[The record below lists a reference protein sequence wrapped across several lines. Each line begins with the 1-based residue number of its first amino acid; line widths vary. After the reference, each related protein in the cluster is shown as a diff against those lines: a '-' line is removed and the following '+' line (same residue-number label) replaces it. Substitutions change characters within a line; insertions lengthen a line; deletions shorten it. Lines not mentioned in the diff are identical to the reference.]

1 MPAFNDIYN
10 NYNTA
15 KTQGLIDPD
24 ESLQTYAQKGFQL
37 TGDPSYKNVADSGDF
52 SLGIRSRSADLSNL
66 INMTP
71 VDEFTSEL
79 AGQVG
84 DLFGVNPESSR
95 ATGKRLPRMAVD
107 FLPMMAAAAAAPY
120 TGGTS
125 LTALGTGATAVLGA
139 LSGYEQE
146 GKVTDALIGAAGPYA
161 GNYLA
166 GRGAQAA
173 TSLAARSPM
182 LQRIGL
188 TGGTKLTG
196 QALTEAEKTGLGAVL
211 TPETLA
217 QTTATRTVLDKP
229 LDKFFAYMG
238 GQVAANAGFAGLDA
252 VRHGR
257 EAVLN
262 RDYLFNTVISN
273 LPFAAVDVV
282 QYSGAKEIARPTFQR
297 PVAPEIFASPG
308 EERAV
313 RAAAM
318 FAGVDDPKE
327 IARLKKSMGLDI
339 AQAALKGEEL
349 RAAIIAKKQAADTN
363 REVFVKEWNSYL
375 DQNPLARAA
384 GFEPIQ
390 RGGAFGAELL
400 NFDKAVKTGKTAPAD
415 IQAIVAR
422 YKAADKNMQAKYDGV
437 VRNLAKPVSFDAAL
451 EKATGDLNLQEFMS
465 KPVQERD
472 YHTALKDSSLSLE
485 GIDLVRDLHRF
496 EAGLPPE
503 NPQLFKEF
511 LDLYKGRPSKFT
523 PDQRVDLAVAA
534 SLARGQSLRIAK
546 ARKEAQQAK
555 QEGATNDEVINRA
568 LAQLENPTRQFIS
581 EDPKLQEL
589 EAKVDVDSAEAD
601 VTVTQNE
608 INTLID
614 QAKNIDPV
622 QQIQQYEQM
631 QRQLQGLQAR
641 LLDQQNSAKQARDNY
656 NEVLTRASTLRL
668 TERRTPVEEA
678 QQEVDTLTEQMKSV
692 DPVKDISVPLERDL
706 TKPEQLTPKERFNR
720 SPIDVVRPTSLP
732 LGASKKSTKSRLLD
746 QFDKGVAWAQKND
759 SEKAN
764 LASFQKRNDLFK
776 TRQRNGYFGT
786 DKAAEDY
793 AFWKGA
799 SAFFEVKQ
807 ANLERKN
814 EKVLSDAQKKAQHT
828 DEILIAFDLKAPV
841 SAAAVDA
848 YGITLPKGYTLK
860 GELYVFENAKKE
872 ESVLPVGEEPA
883 IVPLTQR
890 PAFEVYNAIV
900 RSSLVYNNIQ
910 KARSA
915 VESDL
920 KSLTPAKKNEL
931 ATLIS
936 NRIGT
941 KVKVTELADEFMAE
955 WRPVKVTIDPL
966 TGMQIVSREDTVRLF
981 AEDPDFVETREIR
994 KSKKQEADQIDYARA
1009 EDKRG
1014 MEYMIPL
1021 PEGDFTTVEPFARTL
1036 LQNMVPA
1043 AELPAKSQ
1051 ELVEL
1056 AKLFNNPEVAYA
1068 ELGKLVPARQ
1078 ADVQFAR
1085 ASAGAFD
1092 FGMREVQNGKL
1103 IRLGKPPLGS
1113 KDGTLSEQEF
1123 RVNGGELGPLQK
1135 DEVEFY
1141 KQLVPEAFE
1150 NGRVHLQK
1158 LWDGLSKVSEQ
1169 VKVVT
1174 YGQDGEASVAK
1185 QQLDKL
1191 TDEWYDKLDPQIQA
1205 IVDSAARRG
1214 DVDSP
1219 LNNLARRA
1227 GGKYLDAL
1235 NQDKLAQFVNL
1246 TKQVASEKQNY
1257 AGPRATS
1264 HYNQVSPFYTKKF
1277 PVLRVDVVLPEG
1289 KLWGQDKLHENLPNT
1304 LGWAMV
1310 QVVPHPVTGEKVM
1323 FVGELQSR
1331 WAQRAKKYGTKEPH
1345 PLLPTHQ
1352 NLILKS
1358 VIKEAQKQGISKVA
1372 ISDAESAMMTEGH
1385 DTSGSQIGA
1394 DLVQAGLKPGD
1405 YVDGIRDTKGVL
1417 TKWRSGASSAE
1428 EFRGVELK
1436 PGYAVTRLTEKDF
1449 APQSGG
1455 MRLAYD
1461 TTLPS
1466 IMSKLVG
1473 DGEMMDFGVHKN
1485 ALSGETRI
1493 GEATDLY
1500 RVIDVDRITNSQRRE
1515 AEQLGLTVEETST
1528 GIRIYEE
1535 NSSGFSDL
1543 VNRFA
1548 TEQNLPTTLV
1558 DAFGQT
1564 FPDKQ
1569 LKGSPIFRTPSG
1581 TPKTNVTAQV
1591 YDISNP
1597 SPRVDTLFAQNQ
1609 EKIYGAASYAAK
1621 KIFINSKAFQG
1632 LQPAERLAFVF
1643 AHEHG
1648 HIAFRKALEGA
1659 YGQEAQKT
1667 SQEALDWVTTADPQ
1681 ARKVVEDVIR
1691 ELHLPKEI
1699 SQMDGV
1705 RDVLGNAD
1713 PQEWLAN
1720 ALGMYA
1726 VGTVKANKPKLAF
1739 AMLPKPIRTFFEW
1752 TVRGMQNLYKGLQTW
1767 SKLGFDSA
1775 KVKQVNRIKDMLDSM
1790 RRSYRQAEW
1799 DAMQA
1804 EEFLTVQPEDMI
1816 AKMSDTQFARQNRPL
1831 GEYGK
1836 PEFKEQPKAWLWDK
1850 FNRLIVGLGSFA
1862 NMNPAFKQP
1871 ADAIF
1876 QSDMFIDNA
1885 NKEVMKT
1892 IYGQLTSGNK
1902 VKISSPDF
1910 ERVMGSEP
1918 LRKFF
1923 DRMMVHSQVKNT
1935 RLVTQDLQTGQ
1946 IVLDTNALSPK
1957 LRGELQQFNPEAQQA
1972 LASLLAKAEIGNKK
1986 TQDFLLAKDR
1996 EGFVSRLALILV
2008 NRPSFDKVNDF
2019 SKAEQLAEGILTDY
2033 ENARPDLAE
2042 QKLMNL
2048 EEFDRNQ
2055 LLETT
2060 AILSKQYADLK
2071 AFYDSHPNYMSFRRF
2086 KAFKRRIKMGTQTDV
2101 IDASTPTEL
2110 EALTLEKEAQGWK
2123 REGEIMR
2130 RDDKK
2135 TKDQYQ
2141 MNDQLLELI
2150 RNHENSFRAHIDTLG
2165 LPDDVKSS
2173 LNEALNTV
2181 DIATREINGRE
2192 LYRPMGTR
2200 QFKGDLERFNWLE
2213 QFMSYTPAAL
2223 AAASK
2228 RALGAKINF
2237 WMQDPALT
2245 TMRTE
2250 KDQFMDL
2257 YRQSLTT
2264 DPNFWRGVNK
2274 ANAVWHIGWN
2284 LPGHIAEV
2292 FQPVLSHVHE
2302 LIAQGDSIPRATARL
2317 LKASKEMLKVQ
2328 AVRVKN
2334 ATGLDKFPEFK
2345 HGGQTY
2351 EGMAA
2356 AWLKANGTGQD
2367 HLEIARLLTEASGRF
2382 QRSPLSEVHNFVGED
2397 QINLQRMVDGK
2408 KQASLSELAVSP
2420 FKAFGNAAMGFYSQ
2434 FPMQNGVLALVSA
2447 YRQARAQGLSP
2458 DAAIKKAEMFDLQVN
2473 NSGGKLERP
2482 ALFNQL
2488 GGAGHLVYALTS
2500 YVRGRF
2506 AELATYYRHGYD
2518 ETQFGDLL
2526 TPQQK
2531 ANARKAFKTM
2541 LLAQVAAAGL
2551 TGLPFINSGIA
2562 LMEELTGEDIKGKM
2576 YEALDAVTED
2586 PALTRVLTHGVAT
2599 SFAESLGIPADMQ
2612 SRFALSS
2619 FMGLNAYDGVS
2630 AKSFMGPSVAM
2641 LNSLWGLGGDMVQ
2654 GKSLEEALTKN
2665 GPGGVKR
2672 LAEALS
2678 EDFQQQNPDANLF
2691 WSALGFR
2698 SSELTKRKELERIAD
2713 KRTMAARN
2721 QLDLAAKR
2729 INQVVDTDPTRA
2741 RQQMFKEAMELTP
2754 AELSPIER
2762 QAILQQTIK
2771 DLTAKVTKMQMDK
2784 VAPVDVRA
2792 DISARVA
2799 PSVSNV
2805 ARAMAYQPPAP
2816 MERARAIAQQRTR
2829 AALGQPLTTRP
2840 VRNAMMRDLQWSS
2853 NPFSF

>member
-10 NYNTA
+10 NYNSA
-15 KTQGLIDPD
+15 KTKGLIDPD

-52 SLGIRSRSADLSNL
+52 SLGIRSRSADLTNL

-79 AGQVG
+79 VGQVG
-84 DLFGVNPESSR
+84 DLFGVTPESSR
-95 ATGKRLPRMAVD
+95 AMGKQLPRMAVD
-107 FLPMMAAAAAAPY
+107 FLPMMAATAAAPY

-125 LTALGTGATAVLGA
+125 LAALGTGATAALSA

-146 GKVTDALIGAAGPYA
+146 GKVADALIGAAGPYA
-161 GNYLA
+161 GSYLA
-166 GRGAQAA
+166 ARGAQAA
-173 TSLAARSPM
+173 TNLAARSPM
-182 LQRIGL
+182 LQRLGIR
-188 TGGTKLTG
+188 GGTTLTG

-211 TPETLA
+211 TPEALA
-217 QTTATRTVLDKP
+217 QTTATRTVLDRP

-238 GQVAANAGFAGLDA
+238 GQAAANAGFAGLDA
-252 VRHGR
+252 IRHGR

-262 RDYLFNTVISN
+262 RDYLFNTVVSN
-273 LPFAAVDVV
+273 LPFAAVDAV
-282 QYSGAKEIARPTFQR
+282 QYSGSREIAPPTFQR
-297 PVAPEIFASPG
+297 PAAPEVFKSPA

-313 RAAAM
+313 RAAAI
-318 FAGVDDPKE
+318 FAGVEDPKE

-349 RAAIIAKKQAADTN
+349 RTAIIAKKQGNETN
-363 REVFVKEWNSYL
+363 RAAFVKEWNSYL

-390 RGGAFGAELL
+390 RGGAFGSELL

-415 IQAIVAR
+415 LQAIVGR
-422 YKAADKNMQAKYDGV
+422 YKSATKNMEAKYDSAV
-437 VRNLAKPVSFDAAL
+437 KNLAKPAAFDAAL
-451 EKATGDLNLQEFMS
+451 EKATGDLNLQEFMA
-465 KPVQERD
+465 KPIQDRD
-472 YHTALKDSSLSLE
+472 YQAALKDSTLSLE
-485 GIDLVRDLHRF
+485 GIDLIRDLHRF
-496 EAGLPPE
+496 EVGLPPE
-503 NPQLFKEF
+503 NPKLFKEF

-534 SLARGQSLRIAK
+534 SLARGQTIRLAK

-555 QEGATNDEVINRA
+555 QEGATNDEIINRA
-568 LAQLENPTRQFIS
+568 LTQLEDPTRRFVS

-589 EAKVDVDSAEAD
+589 EAKVDLDSAESNI
-601 VTVTQNE
+601 TVTQNE

-614 QAKNIDPV
+614 QARNVDPV
-622 QQIQQYEQM
+622 QQIQQYEEM
-631 QRQLQGLQAR
+631 QRQLQMLQAR
-641 LLDQQNSAKQARDNY
+641 LLEQQNAATQARNSY
-656 NEVLTRASTLRL
+656 NEVLARASTLRL

-678 QQEVDTLTEQMKSV
+678 QREVDTLTEQMKSV
-692 DPVKDISVPLERDL
+692 DPVKDIQQYQRMQQ
-706 TKPEQLTPKERFNR
+706 QL
-720 SPIDVVRPTSLP
+720 
-732 LGASKKSTKSRLLD
+732 
-746 QFDKGVAWAQKND
+746 
-759 SEKAN
+759 
-764 LASFQKRNDLFK
+764 LAL
-776 TRQRNGYFGT
+776 QR
-786 DKAAEDY
+786 KVE
-793 AFWKGA
+793 
-799 SAFFEVKQ
+799 EVKKQ
-807 ANLERKN
+807 
-814 EKVLSDAQKKAQHT
+814 
-828 DEILIAFDLKAPV
+828 
-841 SAAAVDA
+841 
-848 YGITLPKGYTLK
+848 
-860 GELYVFENAKKE
+860 
-872 ESVLPVGEEPA
+872 ESVLPTGEEPVV
-883 IVPLTQR
+883 VPLTKR
-890 PAFEVYNAIV
+890 PAWEVYNAIV
-900 RSSLVYNNIQ
+900 RSSMVYNNLQ
-910 KARSA
+910 RARSA

-931 ATLIS
+931 ATLMS
-936 NRIGT
+936 NRLGM
-941 KVKVTELADEFMAE
+941 KVKAADLADEFMAE

-966 TGMQIVSREDTVRLF
+966 TGMQIVSREDTTRLF
-981 AEDPDFVETREIR
+981 AEDPDLVETRQLR
-994 KSKKQEADQIDYARA
+994 QSKKEAAKEIDYAVA
-1009 EDKRG
+1009 EDNRG
-1014 MEYMIPL
+1014 VEYMIPL
-1021 PEGDFTTVEPFARTL
+1021 PEGDFMTVEPFARAL
-1036 LQNMVPA
+1036 LKRMVPE
-1043 AELPAKSQ
+1043 AELPAKAQ

-1078 ADVQFAR
+1078 TDVQFAR

-1092 FGMREVQNGKL
+1092 FGMREVQGGKL
-1103 IRLGKPPLGS
+1103 IRPGKPPLGS

-1158 LWDGLSKVSEQ
+1158 LWDGLGKVGEQ

-1174 YGQDGEASVAK
+1174 YGQGSNAVDHNAVVGHWLDSQANFEQDM
-1185 QQLDKL
+1185 QQLPGEDIINITTGEPATEAELRQAGASQEVIDSWNARIDQQTGAEQDAVRDK
-1191 TDEWYDKLDPQIQA
+1191 PQ
-1205 IVDSAARRG
+1205 
-1214 DVDSP
+1214 
-1219 LNNLARRA
+1219 
-1227 GGKYLDAL
+1227 
-1235 NQDKLAQFVNL
+1235 
-1246 TKQVASEKQNY
+1246 
-1257 AGPRATS
+1257 ATS
-1264 HYNQVSPFYTKKF
+1264 YYNQISPFDTKKF
-1277 PVLRVDVVLPEG
+1277 PVVRVDVVLPERYVPNKFGG
-1289 KLWGQDKLHENLPNT
+1289 KDFDERGTFWMPDNLHENLPNT

-1310 QVVPHPVTGEKVM
+1310 QIVPHPVTGEKVM
-1323 FVGELQSR
+1323 FVGEAQSR
-1331 WAQRAKKYGTKEPH
+1331 WAQAVQKENKNLQNDKATQQLRDTLARAKELRLPTEEVARLQKVLDSKKSSSDH
-1345 PLLPTHQ
+1345 PLLPIHQ
-1352 NLILKS
+1352 NLILKA
-1358 VIKEAQKQGISKVA
+1358 VIKEAQKQGIKKVA
-1372 ISDAESAMMTEGH
+1372 ISDGETAMMTEQH
-1385 DTSGSQIGA
+1385 DRTEHPVTRQYENIGEPFK
-1394 DLVQAGLKPGD
+1394 L
-1405 YVDGIRDTKGVL
+1405 
-1417 TKWRSGASSAE
+1417 SGAEYES
-1428 EFRGVELK
+1428 LK
-1436 PGYAVTRLTEKDF
+1436 NYTVQNNQPLYKLGDKIVKLSMNFKSEYIAQEIKEIKSNWRPSQE
-1449 APQSGG
+1449 GG

-1461 TTLPS
+1461 TTMPS

-1473 DGEMMDFGVHKN
+1473 EGKMEDFGVHKN
-1485 ALSGETRI
+1485 AQQLKLPRSGSDLEAQLDANRIALREGRMTR
-1493 GEATDLY
+1493 
-1500 RVIDVDRITNSQRRE
+1500 
-1515 AEQLGLTVEETST
+1515 AEWFAARDELAKGQLGSPVF
-1528 GIRIYEE
+1528 R
-1535 NSSGFSDL
+1535 N
-1543 VNRFA
+1543 
-1548 TEQNLPTTLV
+1548 
-1558 DAFGQT
+1558 
-1564 FPDKQ
+1564 PD
-1569 LKGSPIFRTPSG
+1569 G
-1581 TPKTNVTAQV
+1581 TPKANVTARV
-1591 YDISNP
+1591 FDISTP
-1597 SPRVDTLFAQNQ
+1597 SPRVETLFAQNQ
-1609 EKIYGAASYAAK
+1609 ERVYGAASYAAK

-1632 LQPAERLAFVF
+1632 LKPSERLAFVF
-1643 AHEHG
+1643 AHEHS

-1659 YGQEAQKT
+1659 YGAEAKKA

-1681 ARKVVEDVIR
+1681 AKKVVEDVIR
-1691 ELHLPKEI
+1691 ELHLPKDI
-1699 SQMDGV
+1699 AQMDGV
-1705 RDVLGNAD
+1705 RDVLGNPD
-1713 PQEWLAN
+1713 PLEWMAN

-1752 TVRGMQNLYKGLQTW
+1752 TVKGMQNLYKGLQTW
-1767 SKLGFDSA
+1767 SKLGFDSS
-1775 KVKQVNRIKDMLDSM
+1775 KVKQVNRIKDMLDTM

-1816 AKMSDTQFARQNRPL
+1816 AKMSDAQFARQYRPL

-1836 PEFKEQPKAWLWDK
+1836 PDFKEQPKAWLWDK
-1850 FNRLIVGLGSFA
+1850 FNRLVVGLGSFA
-1862 NMNPAFKQP
+1862 NTNPAFRQP

-1902 VKISSPDF
+1902 VKITSPDF

-1918 LRKFF
+1918 LRTFF
-1923 DRMMVHSQVKNT
+1923 DRLMVHSQVKNT
-1935 RLVTQDLQTGQ
+1935 RLVTQDPQTGQ
-1946 IVLDTNALSPK
+1946 VVLDTNVLSPK
-1957 LRGELQQFNPEAQQA
+1957 LRGELQQFKPEAQQA

-2008 NRPSFDKVNDF
+2008 NRPSFDKANDF
-2019 SKAEQLAEGILTDY
+2019 NKAESLAEAILTDY

-2048 EEFDRNQ
+2048 EEYDRNQ

-2071 AFYDSHPNYMSFRRF
+2071 AYYDSHPNYMSFRRF

-2123 REGEIMR
+2123 REDEIMR

-2150 RNHENSFRAHIDTLG
+2150 RNHENAFRSHMDTLG
-2165 LPDDVKSS
+2165 LPDDIKQS
-2173 LNEALNTV
+2173 LNESLNTV
-2181 DIATREINGRE
+2181 DVATREINGRE

-2200 QFKGDLERFNWLE
+2200 KFKGDLERFNWLE

-2223 AAASK
+2223 SAASK

-2237 WMQDPALT
+2237 WMQNPELA

-2264 DPNFWRGVNK
+2264 DPEFWRGVNK

-2302 LIAQGDSIPRATARL
+2302 LIAQGDSAPRATARL

-2328 AVRVKN
+2328 AVRVKS
-2334 ATGLDKFPEFK
+2334 ATGLDKFSEFK

-2367 HLEIARLLTEASGRF
+2367 HLEIARLLTETSGRF
-2382 QRSPLSEVHNFVGED
+2382 QRSPLSEVHKFVGED

-2408 KQASLSELAVSP
+2408 KQASLLEIAASP

-2447 YRQARAQGLSP
+2447 YRQARARGLNP
-2458 DAAIKKAEMFDLQVN
+2458 DEAIKKAEMFDLQVN

-2482 ALFNQL
+2482 AMFDKL
-2488 GGAGHLVYALTS
+2488 GGAGHLVYSLSS

-2518 ETQFGDLL
+2518 ETQFGDVL

-2541 LLAQVAAAGL
+2541 ILAQIAAAGL
-2551 TGLPFINSGIA
+2551 TGFPFINSGIA
-2562 LMEELTGEDIKGKM
+2562 LFEELTGEEIKGKM
-2576 YEALDAVTED
+2576 YEALDEVTED

-2599 SFAESLGIPADMQ
+2599 AFAESLGIPADMQ
-2612 SRFALSS
+2612 SRFALNS
-2619 FMGLNAYDGVS
+2619 FMGLNAYDGIS

-2654 GKSLEEALTKN
+2654 GKSMEEALTKN

-2698 SSELTKRKELERIAD
+2698 SSDMTKRKELERIAD
-2713 KRTMAARN
+2713 KRTIASRN
-2721 QLDLAAKR
+2721 QLDLAAKK
-2729 INQVVDTDPTRA
+2729 INKLVNDNPARA
-2741 RQQMFKEAMELTP
+2741 RGQLVAEAMQLIP
-2754 AELSPIER
+2754 DELSPLDR
-2762 QAILQQTIK
+2762 QAILTQTIK
-2771 DLTAKVTKMQMDK
+2771 DLTAKVTKMQMDQA
-2784 VAPVDVRA
+2784 APVDVRA

-2805 ARAMAYQPPAP
+2805 ARAMSYQPPEP
-2816 MERARAIAQQRTR
+2816 MERARALAQQRTR
-2829 AALGQPLTTRP
+2829 VTLGQPLTTRP
-2840 VRNAMMRDLQWSS
+2840 VRNAMMRDLQWTS

>member
-1 MPAFNDIYN
+1 
-10 NYNTA
+10 
-15 KTQGLIDPD
+15 
-24 ESLQTYAQKGFQL
+24 
-37 TGDPSYKNVADSGDF
+37 
-52 SLGIRSRSADLSNL
+52 
-66 INMTP
+66 
-71 VDEFTSEL
+71 
-79 AGQVG
+79 
-84 DLFGVNPESSR
+84 
-95 ATGKRLPRMAVD
+95 
-107 FLPMMAAAAAAPY
+107 
-120 TGGTS
+120 
-125 LTALGTGATAVLGA
+125 
-139 LSGYEQE
+139 
-146 GKVTDALIGAAGPYA
+146 
-161 GNYLA
+161 
-166 GRGAQAA
+166 
-173 TSLAARSPM
+173 
-182 LQRIGL
+182 
-188 TGGTKLTG
+188 
-196 QALTEAEKTGLGAVL
+196 
-211 TPETLA
+211 
-217 QTTATRTVLDKP
+217 
-229 LDKFFAYMG
+229 
-238 GQVAANAGFAGLDA
+238 
-252 VRHGR
+252 
-257 EAVLN
+257 
-262 RDYLFNTVISN
+262 
-273 LPFAAVDVV
+273 
-282 QYSGAKEIARPTFQR
+282 
-297 PVAPEIFASPG
+297 
-308 EERAV
+308 
-313 RAAAM
+313 
-318 FAGVDDPKE
+318 
-327 IARLKKSMGLDI
+327 
-339 AQAALKGEEL
+339 
-349 RAAIIAKKQAADTN
+349 
-363 REVFVKEWNSYL
+363 
-375 DQNPLARAA
+375 
-384 GFEPIQ
+384 
-390 RGGAFGAELL
+390 
-400 NFDKAVKTGKTAPAD
+400 
-415 IQAIVAR
+415 
-422 YKAADKNMQAKYDGV
+422 
-437 VRNLAKPVSFDAAL
+437 
-451 EKATGDLNLQEFMS
+451 
-465 KPVQERD
+465 
-472 YHTALKDSSLSLE
+472 
-485 GIDLVRDLHRF
+485 
-496 EAGLPPE
+496 
-503 NPQLFKEF
+503 
-511 LDLYKGRPSKFT
+511 
-523 PDQRVDLAVAA
+523 VAA
-534 SLARGQSLRIAK
+534 SLARGQTIRLAK

-555 QEGATNDEVINRA
+555 QEGATNDEIINRA
-568 LAQLENPTRQFIS
+568 LTQLEDPTRRFVS

-589 EAKVDVDSAEAD
+589 EAKVDLDSAESD
-601 VTVTQNE
+601 ITVTQNE

-614 QAKNIDPV
+614 QARNVDPV
-622 QQIQQYEQM
+622 QQIQQYEEM
-631 QRQLQGLQAR
+631 QRQLQMLQAR
-641 LLDQQNSAKQARDNY
+641 LLEQQNAATQARNSY
-656 NEVLTRASTLRL
+656 NEVLARASTLRL

-678 QQEVDTLTEQMKSV
+678 QREVDTLTEQMKSV
-692 DPVKDISVPLERDL
+692 DPVKDIQQYQRMQD
-706 TKPEQLTPKERFNR
+706 QL
-720 SPIDVVRPTSLP
+720 
-732 LGASKKSTKSRLLD
+732 
-746 QFDKGVAWAQKND
+746 
-759 SEKAN
+759 
-764 LASFQKRNDLFK
+764 LAL
-776 TRQRNGYFGT
+776 
-786 DKAAEDY
+786 
-793 AFWKGA
+793 
-799 SAFFEVKQ
+799 
-807 ANLERKN
+807 
-814 EKVLSDAQKKAQHT
+814 QKKV
-828 DEILIAFDLKAPV
+828 E
-841 SAAAVDA
+841 
-848 YGITLPKGYTLK
+848 
-860 GELYVFENAKKE
+860 EAKKQ
-872 ESVLPVGEEPA
+872 ESVLPTGEEPA
-883 IVPLTQR
+883 VVPLTKR
-890 PAFEVYNAIV
+890 PAWEVYNAIV
-900 RSSLVYNNIQ
+900 RSSMVYNNLQ
-910 KARSA
+910 RARSA

-931 ATLIS
+931 ATLMS
-936 NRIGT
+936 NRLGIE
-941 KVKVTELADEFMAE
+941 VKAADLANEFMAE

-966 TGMQIVSREDTVRLF
+966 TGMQIVSREDTIRLF
-981 AEDPDFVETREIR
+981 AEDPDLVETRQLR
-994 KSKKQEADQIDYARA
+994 QSKKAAAKEVDYAVA
-1009 EDKRG
+1009 EDNRG
-1014 MEYMIPL
+1014 VEYMIPL
-1021 PEGDFTTVEPFARTL
+1021 PEGDFMTVEPFARAL
-1036 LQNMVPA
+1036 MRNMVPE
-1043 AELPAKSQ
+1043 AELPAKAQ

-1068 ELGKLVPARQ
+1068 ELGKLVPARET
-1078 ADVQFAR
+1078 DVQFAR

-1092 FGMREVQNGKL
+1092 FGMREVQDGKL
-1103 IRLGKPPLGS
+1103 IRPGKPPLGS

-1158 LWDGLSKVSEQ
+1158 LWDGLGKVSEQ

-1174 YGQDGEASVAK
+1174 YGQEGQASEAK
-1185 QQLDKL
+1185 QNLDRMTHDWLDNQPSQVRAMVDVYAHSRNPELFLPDLQQLNVDMAKA
-1191 TDEWYDKLDPQIQA
+1191 EEYRGYQQI
-1205 IVDSAARRG
+1205 VKMEG
-1214 DVDSP
+1214 D
-1219 LNNLARRA
+1219 LA
-1227 GGKYLDAL
+1227 
-1235 NQDKLAQFVNL
+1235 
-1246 TKQVASEKQNY
+1246 E
-1257 AGPRATS
+1257 GPRATS
-1264 HYNQVSPFYTKKF
+1264 YYNQISPFDTKKY
-1277 PVLRVDVVLPEG
+1277 PVVRVDVSLPSQRYFQVTGYSGQPLG
-1289 KLWGQDKLHENLPNT
+1289 KFPTRAQAEQVKSQNSGSSVAELGKTKDLWSPDNLHENLPNT

-1310 QVVPHPVTGEKVM
+1310 QFVPDPRTGETVA
-1323 FVGELQSR
+1323 FVGEQQSR
-1331 WAQRAKKYGTKEPH
+1331 WGQSDAKVIKARKANKVFERIVGPTKVRNHWDVKDGGGTYSFETLEEANAYIAEQKALVEPAH
-1345 PLLPTHQ
+1345 PLLESQ
-1352 NLILKS
+1352 ANLVLKA
-1358 VIKEAQKQGISKVA
+1358 VIREAQKRGVKKVVV
-1372 ISDAESAMMTEGH
+1372 SDGETAMMTEGH
-1385 DTSGSQIGA
+1385 DKIPLNVRVNDTPQNRARAQELYDLLDRQGTREFQGVFKRDLAIIARGEKTEFSYRPDELTSIGFTS
-1394 DLVQAGLKPGD
+1394 VE
-1405 YVDGIRDTKGVL
+1405 GVGEP
-1417 TKWRSGASSAE
+1417 S
-1428 EFRGVELK
+1428 
-1436 PGYAVTRLTEKDF
+1436 
-1449 APQSGG
+1449 QSGG
-1455 MRLAYD
+1455 MRLHYD

-1466 IMSKLVG
+1466 VMKKLTG
-1473 DGEMMDFGVHKN
+1473 GEGEMWEGGVHKN
-1485 ALSGETRI
+1485 AI
-1493 GEATDLY
+1493 GKNTPIYPYDPNNPSSVFI
-1500 RVIDVDRITNSQRRE
+1500 RVE
-1515 AEQLGLTVEETST
+1515 
-1528 GIRIYEE
+1528 
-1535 NSSGFSDL
+1535 
-1543 VNRFA
+1543 
-1548 TEQNLPTTLV
+1548 P
-1558 DAFGQT
+1558 GQT
-1564 FPDKQ
+1564 EAQ
-1569 LKGSPIFRTPSG
+1569 ALKEAVRVAKEEFGHQTIEQDFVIKDGYVYAKKLITEGSPVFRNPDG
-1581 TPKTNVTAQV
+1581 TPKTSVTGRI
-1591 YDISNP
+1591 YDISTP

-1609 EKIYGAASYAAK
+1609 ERVYGAASYAAK

-1632 LQPAERLAFVF
+1632 LKPSERVAFVF
-1643 AHEHG
+1643 AHEHS

-1659 YGQEAQKT
+1659 YGAEAQKT
-1667 SQEALDWVTTADPQ
+1667 SQEALEWVTTADPQ
-1681 ARKVVEDVIR
+1681 AKKIVEDVIM

-1699 SQMDGV
+1699 AGMDGV

-1713 PQEWLAN
+1713 PQEWTAN

-1726 VGTVKANKPKLAF
+1726 VGTIKANKPKLAF

-1752 TVRGMQNLYKGLQTW
+1752 TVKGMQNLYKGLQTW
-1767 SKLGFDSA
+1767 SKLGFDSS
-1775 KVKQVNRIKDMLDSM
+1775 KVKQVNRIKDMLDTM

-1816 AKMSDTQFARQNRPL
+1816 AKMSDAQFARQYRPL

-1836 PEFKEQPKAWLWDK
+1836 PDFKEQPKAWLWDK
-1850 FNRLIVGLGSFA
+1850 FNRLVVGLGSFA
-1862 NMNPAFKQP
+1862 NTNPAFRQP

-1935 RLVTQDLQTGQ
+1935 RLVTQDPQTGQ

-1957 LRGELQQFNPEAQQA
+1957 LRGELQQFKPEAQQA

-2008 NRPSFDKVNDF
+2008 NRPSFDKANDF

-2086 KAFKRRIKMGTQTDV
+2086 KAFKRRIKLGTQTDV

-2150 RNHENSFRAHIDTLG
+2150 RNHENSFRAHMDTLG

-2181 DIATREINGRE
+2181 DVATREINGRE

-2264 DPNFWRGVNK
+2264 DPEFWRGVNK

-2328 AVRVKN
+2328 AIRIKN
-2334 ATGLDKFPEFK
+2334 TTGLDKFPEFK

-2408 KQASLSELAVSP
+2408 KKASLTEIAASP

-2482 ALFNQL
+2482 AFFNQL

-2541 LLAQVAAAGL
+2541 ILAQVAAAGL

-2562 LMEELTGEDIKGKM
+2562 LLEELTGEDIKGKM
-2576 YEALDAVTED
+2576 YEALDEVTED

-2619 FMGLNAYDGVS
+2619 FMGLNAYDGIS

-2678 EDFQQQNPDANLF
+2678 DDFRQENPDANLF

-2713 KRTMAARN
+2713 KRTIAARN

-2729 INQVVDTDPTRA
+2729 IDKVVDTDPARA
-2741 RQQMFKEAMELTP
+2741 RQQMFREAMELTP
-2754 AELSPIER
+2754 TELSPVER

-2784 VAPVDVRA
+2784 AAPVDVRS

-2799 PSVSNV
+2799 PSVSSV
-2805 ARAMAYQPPAP
+2805 ARAMDYQPPEP
-2816 MERARAIAQQRTR
+2816 MERARALAQQRTR
-2829 AALGQPLTTRP
+2829 VTLGQPLTTRP
-2840 VRNAMMRDLQWSS
+2840 VRNAMMRDLQWGS

>member
-10 NYNTA
+10 NYNSA
-15 KTQGLIDPD
+15 KTKGLIDPD

-52 SLGIRSRSADLSNL
+52 SLGIRSRSADLTNL

-79 AGQVG
+79 VGQVG
-84 DLFGVNPESSR
+84 DLFGVTPESSR
-95 ATGKRLPRMAVD
+95 AMGKQLPRMAVD
-107 FLPMMAAAAAAPY
+107 FLPMMAATAAAPY

-125 LTALGTGATAVLGA
+125 LAALGTGATAALSA

-146 GKVTDALIGAAGPYA
+146 GKVADALIGAAGPYA
-161 GNYLA
+161 GSYLA
-166 GRGAQAA
+166 ARGAQAA
-173 TSLAARSPM
+173 TNLAARSPM
-182 LQRIGL
+182 LQRLGIR
-188 TGGTKLTG
+188 GGTTLTG
-196 QALTEAEKTGLGAVL
+196 QALTEAEKAGLGAVL
-211 TPETLA
+211 TPEALA
-217 QTTATRTVLDKP
+217 QTTATRTVLDRP

-252 VRHGR
+252 IRHGR

-262 RDYLFNTVISN
+262 RDYLFNTVVAN
-273 LPFAAVDVV
+273 LPFAAVDAV
-282 QYSGAKEIARPTFQR
+282 QYSGSREIAPPTFQR
-297 PVAPEIFASPG
+297 PAAPEVFKSPA

-313 RAAAM
+313 RAAAI
-318 FAGVDDPKE
+318 FAGVEDPKE

-349 RAAIIAKKQAADTN
+349 RTAIIAKKQGNETN
-363 REVFVKEWNSYL
+363 RAAFVKEWNSYL

-390 RGGAFGAELL
+390 RGGAFGSELL

-415 IQAIVAR
+415 LQAIVSR
-422 YKAADKNMQAKYDGV
+422 YKSATKNMEAKYDSAV
-437 VRNLAKPVSFDAAL
+437 KNLAKPAAFDAAL
-451 EKATGDLNLQEFMS
+451 EKATGDLNLQEFMA
-465 KPVQERD
+465 KPIQDRD
-472 YHTALKDSSLSLE
+472 YHAALKDSTLSLE
-485 GIDLVRDLHRF
+485 GIDLIRDLHRF

-503 NPQLFKEF
+503 NPKLFKEF

-534 SLARGQSLRIAK
+534 SLARGQTIRLAK

-555 QEGATNDEVINRA
+555 QEGATNDEIINRA
-568 LAQLENPTRQFIS
+568 LTQLENPTRRFVS
-581 EDPKLQEL
+581 EDPRLQEL
-589 EAKVDVDSAEAD
+589 EAKVDLDSAESD

-614 QAKNIDPV
+614 QAKNVDPV

-631 QRQLQGLQAR
+631 QRQLQMLQAR
-641 LLDQQNSAKQARDNY
+641 LLEQQNAATQARNSY
-656 NEVLTRASTLRL
+656 NEVLARASTLRL

-678 QQEVDTLTEQMKSV
+678 QREVDTLTEQMKSV
-692 DPVKDISVPLERDL
+692 DPVKDIQQYQRMQD
-706 TKPEQLTPKERFNR
+706 QL
-720 SPIDVVRPTSLP
+720 
-732 LGASKKSTKSRLLD
+732 
-746 QFDKGVAWAQKND
+746 
-759 SEKAN
+759 
-764 LASFQKRNDLFK
+764 LAL
-776 TRQRNGYFGT
+776 
-786 DKAAEDY
+786 
-793 AFWKGA
+793 
-799 SAFFEVKQ
+799 
-807 ANLERKN
+807 
-814 EKVLSDAQKKAQHT
+814 QKKV
-828 DEILIAFDLKAPV
+828 E
-841 SAAAVDA
+841 
-848 YGITLPKGYTLK
+848 
-860 GELYVFENAKKE
+860 EAKKQ
-872 ESVLPVGEEPA
+872 ESVLPTGEEPA
-883 IVPLTQR
+883 VVPLTKR
-890 PAFEVYNAIV
+890 PTWEVYNAIV
-900 RSSLVYNNIQ
+900 RSSMVYNNLQ

-920 KSLTPAKKNEL
+920 RSLTPAKKNEL
-931 ATLIS
+931 ATLMS
-936 NRIGT
+936 NRLGI
-941 KVKVTELADEFMAE
+941 KVKAADLADEFMAE

-966 TGMQIVSREDTVRLF
+966 TGMQIVSREDTTRLF
-981 AEDPDFVETREIR
+981 AEDPDLVETRQLR
-994 KSKKQEADQIDYARA
+994 QSKKEAAKEIDYAVA
-1009 EDKRG
+1009 EDNRG
-1014 MEYMIPL
+1014 VEYMIPL
-1021 PEGDFTTVEPFARTL
+1021 PEGDFMTVEPFARAL
-1036 LQNMVPA
+1036 LKRMVPE
-1043 AELPAKSQ
+1043 AELPAKAQ
-1051 ELVEL
+1051 ELIEL

-1078 ADVQFAR
+1078 TDVQFAR

-1092 FGMREVQNGKL
+1092 FGMREVVDGKL
-1103 IRLGKPPLGS
+1103 IRPGKPALGT
-1113 KDGTLSEQEF
+1113 KDGWMTEQEF
-1123 RVNGGELGPLQK
+1123 RVNGSDLGTLQK
-1135 DEVEFY
+1135 AEVEFY
-1141 KQLVPEAFE
+1141 KQLVPDAFAD
-1150 NGRVHLQK
+1150 GKVHLQK
-1158 LWDGLSKVSEQ
+1158 LWDGLEKVGES
-1169 VKVVT
+1169 VKVNV
-1174 YGQDGEASVAK
+1174 YGQEGAASEAK
-1185 QQLDKL
+1185 Q
-1191 TDEWYDKLDPQIQA
+1191 KLDAMTHDWLDNQPSQVRA
-1205 IVDSAARRG
+1205 MVDVYAHSENAQLFLP
-1214 DVDSP
+1214 DLQKLNVD
-1219 LNNLARRA
+1219 
-1227 GGKYLDAL
+1227 
-1235 NQDKLAQFVNL
+1235 L
-1246 TKQVASEKQNY
+1246 TKADEYRGYQQAVKKEGFFGDK
-1257 AGPRATS
+1257 GPRATS
-1264 HYNQVSPFYTKKF
+1264 YYNQISPFDTEKY
-1277 PVLRVDVVLPEG
+1277 PVVRVDVVLPQKK
-1289 KLWGQDKLHENLPNT
+1289 KLSQEDLDAMVEDPDNISGVPHAWEVAAKEKGQEHGLLWQQDNLHENLPNT

-1310 QVVPHPVTGEKVM
+1310 QFVPDPRTGETVA
-1323 FVGELQSR
+1323 FVGEQQSR
-1331 WAQRAKKYGTKEPH
+1331 WGQARQKDLEMQLRDLRGWVGQPTRKLFNPNSINGRKMTERFGETFWTRNLEKADLNPLAELQVDGGH
-1345 PLLPTHQ
+1345 PLLESQ
-1352 NLILKS
+1352 ANLVLKA
-1358 VIKEAQKQGISKVA
+1358 VIREAQKRGVKKVVV
-1372 ISDAESAMMTEGH
+1372 SDGETAMMTEGH
-1385 DTSGSQIGA
+1385 DQIRPGDDDTVPGTVHETSMGQEEPGY
-1394 DLVQAGLKPGD
+1394 KPGRLWGFVTD
-1405 YVDGIRDTKGVL
+1405 KMNYFNTKAEADAARAEL
-1417 TKWRSGASSAE
+1417 MKKWEPS
-1428 EFRGVELK
+1428 
-1436 PGYAVTRLTEKDF
+1436 
-1449 APQSGG
+1449 QSGG
-1455 MRLAYD
+1455 MRLHYD

-1466 IMSKLVG
+1466 VMKKLTG
-1473 DGEMMDFGVHKN
+1473 GEGEKVDMGVHKN
-1485 ALSGETRI
+1485 AISPEQEDSFVSTFVS
-1493 GEATDLY
+1493 T
-1500 RVIDVDRITNSQRRE
+1500 E
-1515 AEQLGLTVEETST
+1515 AE
-1528 GIRIYEE
+1528 
-1535 NSSGFSDL
+1535 
-1543 VNRFA
+1543 A
-1548 TEQNLPTTLV
+1548 
-1558 DAFGQT
+1558 
-1564 FPDKQ
+1564 KQ
-1569 LKGSPIFRTPSG
+1569 LASRLSEGQYFGPSEFGFQVEGYRIPKGSPVFRNPDG
-1581 TPKTNVTAQV
+1581 TPKSSVTGRI
-1591 YDISNP
+1591 YDISQP
-1597 SPRVDTLFAQNQ
+1597 SERVNTLFAR
-1609 EKIYGAASYAAK
+1609 EGERVYGAASYAAR

-1632 LQPAERLAFVF
+1632 LNPADRIAFVF
-1643 AHEHG
+1643 AHEHS

-1659 YGQEAQKT
+1659 YGAEAQKT
-1667 SQEALDWVTTADPQ
+1667 AQEALEWVTTADPQ
-1681 ARKVVEDVIR
+1681 AKKIVEDVIM

-1699 SQMDGV
+1699 AQMDGV

-1713 PQEWLAN
+1713 PQEWTAN

-1726 VGTVKANKPKLAF
+1726 VGTIKANKPKMAF

-1767 SKLGFDSA
+1767 SKLGFDSS
-1775 KVKQVNRIKDMLDSM
+1775 KVKQVNRIKDMLDAM

-1816 AKMSDTQFARQNRPL
+1816 AKMSDAQFARQYRPL

-1836 PEFKEQPKAWLWDK
+1836 PDFKEQPKAWLWDK
-1850 FNRLIVGLGSFA
+1850 FNRLVVGLGSFA
-1862 NMNPAFKQP
+1862 NTNPAFRQP

-1902 VKISSPDF
+1902 VKITSPDF
-1910 ERVMGSEP
+1910 ERVMGSAP
-1918 LRKFF
+1918 LRTFF
-1923 DRMMVHSQVKNT
+1923 DRLMVHSQVKNT
-1935 RLVTQDLQTGQ
+1935 RLVTQDPQTGQ
-1946 IVLDTNALSPK
+1946 VVLDTNVLSPK
-1957 LRGELQQFNPEAQQA
+1957 LRGELQQFKPEAQQA

-2008 NRPSFDKVNDF
+2008 NRPSFDKANDF
-2019 SKAEQLAEGILTDY
+2019 NKAEGLAEAILTDY

-2048 EEFDRNQ
+2048 EEYDRNQ

-2071 AFYDSHPNYMSFRRF
+2071 AYYDSHPNYMSFRRF

-2150 RNHENSFRAHIDTLG
+2150 RNHENAFRSHMDTLG
-2165 LPDDVKSS
+2165 LPDDIKQS
-2173 LNEALNTV
+2173 LNESLNTV
-2181 DIATREINGRE
+2181 DVATREINGRE

-2200 QFKGDLERFNWLE
+2200 KFKGDLERFNWLE

-2223 AAASK
+2223 SAASK

-2237 WMQDPALT
+2237 WMQNPELA

-2264 DPNFWRGVNK
+2264 DPEFWRGVNK

-2284 LPGHIAEV
+2284 IPGHIAEV

-2302 LIAQGDSIPRATARL
+2302 LIAQGDSVPRATARL

-2328 AVRVKN
+2328 AVRVKS

-2382 QRSPLSEVHNFVGED
+2382 QRSPLSEVHKFVGED

-2408 KQASLSELAVSP
+2408 KQASLLEIASSP

-2447 YRQARAQGLSP
+2447 YRQARARGLNP
-2458 DAAIKKAEMFDLQVN
+2458 DEAIKRAEMFDLQVN

-2482 ALFNQL
+2482 AMFDKL
-2488 GGAGHLVYALTS
+2488 GGAGHLVYSLSS

-2541 LLAQVAAAGL
+2541 ILAQIAAAGL
-2551 TGLPFINSGIA
+2551 TGFPFINSGIA
-2562 LMEELTGEDIKGKM
+2562 LFEELTGEEIKGKM
-2576 YEALDAVTED
+2576 YEALDEVTED

-2599 SFAESLGIPADMQ
+2599 AFAESLGIPADMQ
-2612 SRFALSS
+2612 SRFALNS
-2619 FMGLNAYDGVS
+2619 FMGLNAYDGIS

-2654 GKSLEEALTKN
+2654 GKSMEEALTKN

-2698 SSELTKRKELERIAD
+2698 SSDMTKRKELERIAD
-2713 KRTMAARN
+2713 KRTIASRN

-2729 INQVVDTDPTRA
+2729 VNKLVNDNPGRA
-2741 RQQMFKEAMELTP
+2741 RGQLVAEAMQLIP
-2754 AELSPIER
+2754 DELSPLDR
-2762 QAILQQTIK
+2762 QAILTQTIK
-2771 DLTAKVTKMQMDK
+2771 DLTAKVTKMQMDQA
-2784 VAPVDVRA
+2784 APVDVRA

-2805 ARAMAYQPPAP
+2805 ARAMSYQPPEP
-2816 MERARAIAQQRTR
+2816 MERARALAQQRTR
-2829 AALGQPLTTRP
+2829 VTLGQPLTTRP
-2840 VRNAMMRDLQWSS
+2840 VRNAMMRDLQWTS

>member
-10 NYNTA
+10 NYNSA
-15 KTQGLIDPD
+15 KTKGLIDPD

-52 SLGIRSRSADLSNL
+52 SLGIRSRSADLTNL

-79 AGQVG
+79 VGQVG
-84 DLFGVNPESSR
+84 DLFGVTPESSR
-95 ATGKRLPRMAVD
+95 AMGKRLPRMAVD
-107 FLPMMAAAAAAPY
+107 FLPMMAATAAAPY

-125 LTALGTGATAVLGA
+125 LAALGTGATAALSA

-146 GKVTDALIGAAGPYA
+146 GKVADALIGAAGPYA
-161 GNYLA
+161 GSYLA
-166 GRGAQAA
+166 ARGAQAA
-173 TSLAARSPM
+173 TNLAARSPM
-182 LQRIGL
+182 LQRLGIR
-188 TGGTKLTG
+188 GGTTLTG

-211 TPETLA
+211 TPEALA
-217 QTTATRTVLDKP
+217 QTTATRTVLDRP

-238 GQVAANAGFAGLDA
+238 GQAAANAGFAGLDA
-252 VRHGR
+252 IRHGR

-262 RDYLFNTVISN
+262 RDYLFNTVVSN
-273 LPFAAVDVV
+273 LPFAAVDAV
-282 QYSGAKEIARPTFQR
+282 QYSGSREIAPPTFQR
-297 PVAPEIFASPG
+297 PAAPEVFKSPA

-313 RAAAM
+313 RAAAI
-318 FAGVDDPKE
+318 FAGVEDPKE

-349 RAAIIAKKQAADTN
+349 RTAIIAKKQGNETN
-363 REVFVKEWNSYL
+363 RAAFVKEWNSYL

-390 RGGAFGAELL
+390 RGGAFGSELL

-415 IQAIVAR
+415 LQAIVGR
-422 YKAADKNMQAKYDGV
+422 YKSATKNMEAKYDSAV
-437 VRNLAKPVSFDAAL
+437 KNLAKPAAFDAAL
-451 EKATGDLNLQEFMS
+451 EKATGDLNLQEFMA
-465 KPVQERD
+465 KPIQDRD
-472 YHTALKDSSLSLE
+472 YQAALKDSTLSLE
-485 GIDLVRDLHRF
+485 GIDLIRDLHRF
-496 EAGLPPE
+496 EVGLPPE
-503 NPQLFKEF
+503 NPKLFKEF

-534 SLARGQSLRIAK
+534 SLARGQTIRLAK

-555 QEGATNDEVINRA
+555 QEGATNDEIINRA
-568 LAQLENPTRQFIS
+568 LTQLEDPTRRFVS

-589 EAKVDVDSAEAD
+589 EAKVDLDSAESD
-601 VTVTQNE
+601 ITVTQNE

-614 QAKNIDPV
+614 QARNVDPV
-622 QQIQQYEQM
+622 QQIQQYEEM
-631 QRQLQGLQAR
+631 QRQLQMLQAR
-641 LLDQQNSAKQARDNY
+641 LLEQQNAATQARNSY
-656 NEVLTRASTLRL
+656 NEVLARASTLRL

-692 DPVKDISVPLERDL
+692 DPVKDIQQYQRMQQ
-706 TKPEQLTPKERFNR
+706 QL
-720 SPIDVVRPTSLP
+720 
-732 LGASKKSTKSRLLD
+732 
-746 QFDKGVAWAQKND
+746 
-759 SEKAN
+759 
-764 LASFQKRNDLFK
+764 LAL
-776 TRQRNGYFGT
+776 QR
-786 DKAAEDY
+786 KVE
-793 AFWKGA
+793 
-799 SAFFEVKQ
+799 EVKKQ
-807 ANLERKN
+807 
-814 EKVLSDAQKKAQHT
+814 
-828 DEILIAFDLKAPV
+828 
-841 SAAAVDA
+841 
-848 YGITLPKGYTLK
+848 
-860 GELYVFENAKKE
+860 
-872 ESVLPVGEEPA
+872 ESVLPTGEEPA
-883 IVPLTQR
+883 VVPLTKR
-890 PAFEVYNAIV
+890 PAWEVYNAIV
-900 RSSLVYNNIQ
+900 RSSMVYNEPQ
-910 KARSA
+910 RARSA

-920 KSLTPAKKNEL
+920 RSLTPAKKNEL
-931 ATLIS
+931 ATLMS
-936 NRIGT
+936 NRLGIE
-941 KVKVTELADEFMAE
+941 VKAADLANEFMAE

-966 TGMQIVSREDTVRLF
+966 TGMQIVSREDTIRLF
-981 AEDPDFVETREIR
+981 AEDPDLVETRQLR
-994 KSKKQEADQIDYARA
+994 QSKKAAAKEVDYAVA
-1009 EDKRG
+1009 EDNRG
-1014 MEYMIPL
+1014 VEYMIPL
-1021 PEGDFTTVEPFARTL
+1021 PEGDFMTVEPFARAL
-1036 LQNMVPA
+1036 MRNMVPE
-1043 AELPAKSQ
+1043 AELPAKAQ
-1051 ELVEL
+1051 ELIEL

-1068 ELGKLVPARQ
+1068 ELGKLVPARET
-1078 ADVQFAR
+1078 DVLFAR

-1092 FGMREVQNGKL
+1092 FGMREVVDGKL
-1103 IRLGKPPLGS
+1103 IRPGKPALGT
-1113 KDGTLSEQEF
+1113 KDGWMTEQEF
-1123 RVNGGELGPLQK
+1123 RVNGSDLGTLQK
-1135 DEVEFY
+1135 AEVEFY
-1141 KQLVPEAFE
+1141 KQLVPEAFAE
-1150 NGRVHLQK
+1150 GKVHLQK
-1158 LWDGLSKVSEQ
+1158 LWDGLNKAGES
-1169 VKVVT
+1169 VKVDV
-1174 YGQDGEASVAK
+1174 YGQEGAASEAK
-1185 QQLDKL
+1185 Q
-1191 TDEWYDKLDPQIQA
+1191 KLDAMTHDWLDNQPSQVRA
-1205 IVDSAARRG
+1205 MVDVYAHSENAQLFLP
-1214 DVDSP
+1214 DLQKLNVD
-1219 LNNLARRA
+1219 
-1227 GGKYLDAL
+1227 
-1235 NQDKLAQFVNL
+1235 L
-1246 TKQVASEKQNY
+1246 TKADEYRGYQQAVKKEGFFGDK
-1257 AGPRATS
+1257 GPRATS
-1264 HYNQVSPFYTKKF
+1264 YYNTISPFDTKKY
-1277 PVLRVDVVLPEG
+1277 PVVRVDVVLPLKDNPERLALSMRQDAAERQAG
-1289 KLWGQDKLHENLPNT
+1289 LLWKQDNLHENLPNT

-1310 QVVPHPVTGEKVM
+1310 QFVPDPRTGEMVA
-1323 FVGELQSR
+1323 FVGEQQSR
-1331 WAQRAKKYGTKEPH
+1331 WGQSLRTEGKDWVPEH
-1345 PLLPTHQ
+1345 PLLESQ
-1352 NLILKS
+1352 ANLVLKA
-1358 VIKEAQKQGISKVA
+1358 VIREAQKRGVKKVV
-1372 ISDAESAMMTEGH
+1372 ISDGETAMMTEKH
-1385 DTSGSQIGA
+1385 DKDTSERSIEFSTKEEAQQEFDRRKALGNDVRLWQNPGNPERPGSGGEWFVI
-1394 DLVQAGLKPGD
+1394 DKTD
-1405 YVDGIRDTKGVL
+1405 
-1417 TKWRSGASSAE
+1417 
-1428 EFRGVELK
+1428 
-1436 PGYAVTRLTEKDF
+1436 RLE
-1449 APQSGG
+1449 PSQSGG
-1455 MRLAYD
+1455 MRLHYD

-1466 IMSKLVG
+1466 VMRKLTG
-1473 DGEMMDFGVHKN
+1473 SEGEKVEMGVHKN
-1485 ALSGETRI
+1485 AIDLKGGTQAEGGRIYSGEVAGISAEQRARDWAGPTGTVEQLGETRWR
-1493 GEATDLY
+1493 GVRVEA
-1500 RVIDVDRITNSQRRE
+1500 Q
-1515 AEQLGLTVEETST
+1515 TV
-1528 GIRIYEE
+1528 
-1535 NSSGFSDL
+1535 
-1543 VNRFA
+1543 
-1548 TEQNLPTTLV
+1548 
-1558 DAFGQT
+1558 
-1564 FPDKQ
+1564 
-1569 LKGSPIFRTPSG
+1569 GSPVFRNPDG
-1581 TPKTNVTAQV
+1581 TPKTNVTARV
-1591 YDISNP
+1591 YDISTP

-1609 EKIYGAASYAAK
+1609 ERVYGAASYAAK

-1632 LQPAERLAFVF
+1632 LKPSERVAFVF
-1643 AHEHG
+1643 AHEHS

-1659 YGQEAQKT
+1659 YGAEAQKT
-1667 SQEALDWVTTADPQ
+1667 SQEALEWVTTADPQ
-1681 ARKVVEDVIR
+1681 AKKIVEDVIM

-1699 SQMDGV
+1699 AQMDGV
-1705 RDVLGNAD
+1705 RDVLGNTN
-1713 PQEWLAN
+1713 PQEWTAN

-1726 VGTVKANKPKLAF
+1726 VGTIKANKPKLAF

-1752 TVRGMQNLYKGLQTW
+1752 TVKGMQNLYKGLQTW
-1767 SKLGFDSA
+1767 SKLGFDSS
-1775 KVKQVNRIKDMLDSM
+1775 KVKQVNRIKDMLDTM

-1816 AKMSDTQFARQNRPL
+1816 SKMSDAQFARQNRPL

-1836 PEFKEQPKAWLWDK
+1836 PDFKEQPKAWLWDK

-1862 NMNPAFKQP
+1862 NMHPAFKQP

-1902 VKISSPDF
+1902 VKITSPDF
-1910 ERVMGSEP
+1910 ERVMKSEP
-1918 LRKFF
+1918 LRTFF
-1923 DRMMVHSQVKNT
+1923 DRLMVHSQVKNT
-1935 RLVTQDLQTGQ
+1935 RLVTQDPQTGQ
-1946 IVLDTNALSPK
+1946 VVLDTNVLSPK
-1957 LRGELQQFNPEAQQA
+1957 LRGELQQFKPEAQQA

-2008 NRPSFDKVNDF
+2008 NRPSFDKANDF
-2019 SKAEQLAEGILTDY
+2019 NKAESLAEAILTDY

-2048 EEFDRNQ
+2048 EEYDRNQ

-2071 AFYDSHPNYMSFRRF
+2071 AYYDSHPNYMSFRRF

-2150 RNHENSFRAHIDTLG
+2150 RNHENAFRSHMDTLG
-2165 LPDDVKSS
+2165 LPDDIKQS
-2173 LNEALNTV
+2173 LNESLNTV
-2181 DIATREINGRE
+2181 DVATREINGRE

-2200 QFKGDLERFNWLE
+2200 KFKGDLERFNWLE

-2223 AAASK
+2223 SAASK

-2237 WMQDPALT
+2237 WMQNPELA

-2264 DPNFWRGVNK
+2264 DPEFWRGVNK

-2302 LIAQGDSIPRATARL
+2302 LIAQGDSAPRATARL

-2328 AVRVKN
+2328 AVRVKS
-2334 ATGLDKFPEFK
+2334 ATGLDKFSEFK

-2367 HLEIARLLTEASGRF
+2367 HLEIARLLTETSGRF
-2382 QRSPLSEVHNFVGED
+2382 QRSPLSEVHKFVGED

-2408 KQASLSELAVSP
+2408 KQASLLEIAASP

-2447 YRQARAQGLSP
+2447 YRQARARGLNP
-2458 DAAIKKAEMFDLQVN
+2458 DEAIKKAEMFDLQVN

-2482 ALFNQL
+2482 AMFDKL
-2488 GGAGHLVYALTS
+2488 GGAGHLVYSLSS

-2518 ETQFGDLL
+2518 ETQFGDVL

-2541 LLAQVAAAGL
+2541 ILAQIAAAGL
-2551 TGLPFINSGIA
+2551 TGFPFINSGIA
-2562 LMEELTGEDIKGKM
+2562 LFEELTGEEIKGKM
-2576 YEALDAVTED
+2576 YEALDEVTED

-2599 SFAESLGIPADMQ
+2599 AFAESLGIPADMQ
-2612 SRFALSS
+2612 SRFALNS
-2619 FMGLNAYDGVS
+2619 FMGLNAYDGIS

-2654 GKSLEEALTKN
+2654 GKSMEEALTKN

-2698 SSELTKRKELERIAD
+2698 SSDMTKRKELERIAD
-2713 KRTMAARN
+2713 KRTIASRN
-2721 QLDLAAKR
+2721 QLDLAAKK
-2729 INQVVDTDPTRA
+2729 INKLVNDNPGRA
-2741 RQQMFKEAMELTP
+2741 RGQLVAEAMQLIP
-2754 AELSPIER
+2754 DELSPLDR
-2762 QAILQQTIK
+2762 QAILTQTIK

-2784 VAPVDVRA
+2784 AAPVDVRS

-2805 ARAMAYQPPAP
+2805 ARAMDYQPPEP
-2816 MERARAIAQQRTR
+2816 MERARALAQQRTR
-2829 AALGQPLTTRP
+2829 VTLGQPLTTRP
-2840 VRNAMMRDLQWSS
+2840 VRNAMMRDLQWTS